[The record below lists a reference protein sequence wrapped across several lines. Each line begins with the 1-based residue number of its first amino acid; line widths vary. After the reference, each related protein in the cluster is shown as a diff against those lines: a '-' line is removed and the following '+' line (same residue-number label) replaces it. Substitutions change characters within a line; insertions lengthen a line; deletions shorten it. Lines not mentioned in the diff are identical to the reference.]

1 MSKLNEQLEQMREA
15 SWGSW
20 PKERRAIVER
30 AAEELARS
38 GILDR
43 VLKTGQKAPDFTLHT
58 AGGEAVTLSTL
69 LKTGPVVLTFYR
81 GHW

>member
-1 MSKLNEQLEQMREA
+1 MSLNEKLEHMREA

-20 PKERRAIVER
+20 PKERRAAVER
-30 AAEELARS
+30 AAQDLSQS

-43 VLKTGQKAPDFTLHT
+43 VLKTGEKAPDFTLPS
-58 AGGEAVTLSTL
+58 ADGSEVRLSKL
-69 LKTGPVVLTFYR
+69 LRTGSVVLTFYR